1 MRGKAR
7 PRTDG
12 ALLVDL
18 GEPIDL
24 QRIGSRNKVFQ
35 VMELDEHESADLLPH
50 IETIDQSKIIDF
62 PK

>member
-1 MRGKAR
+1 
-7 PRTDG
+7 
-12 ALLVDL
+12 LLVDL

-62 PK
+62 PN